1 MKIAIVHT
9 GCAAAF
15 NCNVSWQISNMFPQA
30 EITKTV
36 VTWKGMNGPGVLEA
50 FADARIIEHDQ
61 PEYAE
66 EIERTASAFP
76 LKMRETVP
84 KNSLSMFYSWK
95 LARESLQEYKADL
108 FIKCR
113 LDNKIM
119 ALGPEEAFLDR
130 PGLFIPA
137 GGDWRGGISDQFC
150 SGAWEDVSYYLSIF
164 EKLPLYAAAGVPCH
178 PETLLRFHLIDA
190 GQRHV
195 ERARMVVAY
204 HRGIYNPDVSGAF
217 QGADTH
223 KCEPQFSFSDLVPN
237 C

>member
-15 NCNVSWQISNMFPQA
+15 NCNVSSQISIMYPQA
-30 EITKTV
+30 EITKTL
-36 VTWKGMNGPGVLEA
+36 VTWKGMNGPGVREA

-61 PEYAE
+61 AQYAE
-66 EIERTASAFP
+66 EIARAASAFP

-84 KNSLSMFYSWK
+84 KNSISMFYSWK
-95 LARESLQEYKADL
+95 LTRDALQEIEADL
-108 FIKCR
+108 YVKCR

-119 ALGPEEAFLDR
+119 PLGPDHAFLDR
-130 PGLFIPA
+130 SGLFIPA
-137 GGDWRGGISDQFC
+137 GGDWRGGMSDQFC
-150 SGAWEDVSYYLSIF
+150 SGAWEDVSYYLGIF
-164 EKLPLYAAAGVPCH
+164 ERLPLYAAAGVPCH

-204 HRGIYNPDVSGAF
+204 HRGIYNPDAGGAF
-217 QGADTH
+217 EGVDAQ
-223 KCEPQFSFSDLVPN
+223 KCAPQFSFSDLVPN
-237 C
+237 R